1 LDSNLVKIAA
11 IVTIGVLAGLLV
23 SVTRADLG
31 ANLGIAILAY
41 LFGNDQGKRAAQRE
55 R

>member
-1 LDSNLVKIAA
+1 MEVDYVKITA

-23 SVTRADLG
+23 SVGRADLG

-41 LFGNDQGKRAAQRE
+41 LFGNYQGLKAAQRG